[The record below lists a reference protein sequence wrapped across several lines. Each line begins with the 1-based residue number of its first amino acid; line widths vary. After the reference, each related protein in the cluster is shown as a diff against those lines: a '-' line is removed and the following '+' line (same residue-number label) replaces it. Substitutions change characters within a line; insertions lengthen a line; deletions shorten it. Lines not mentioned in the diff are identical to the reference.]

1 VVELWLSMLTLMAIP
16 AQRAKNGRPPSHADD
31 GDFTNLAY
39 LSGKGDARL
48 LEISMPQTTVG
59 SKETAS
65 NKQSC

>member
-1 VVELWLSMLTLMAIP
+1 MLTLMAIP
-16 AQRAKNGRPPSHADD
+16 AQRAKT
-31 GDFTNLAY
+31 GDRHQTLMAENSRTWLIHP
-39 LSGKGDARL
+39 GKGDACL